1 MKTTH
6 TSQKGFSLI
15 ELLIVVAIIAIIA
28 AIAIPY
34 LFSARQTARGAT
46 AVAAL
51 RLIHQSQVS
60 YKSANGVYGNLAQL
74 TNANYINDSALS
86 AGQKLDYSY
95 SVTPDTVTPSSS
107 YISLATPISLPTTR
121 RHFYCDATGMI
132 RFHQG
137 STASSTDEP
146 VD

>member
-6 TSQKGFSLI
+6 SSPRGFSLI

-46 AVAAL
+46 AIAAL
-51 RLIHQSQVS
+51 RLIHSSEVS
-60 YKSANGVYGNLAQL
+60 YKSANGVYGDLTQL
-74 TNANYINDSALS
+74 SNASFINDSAIA
-86 AGQKLDYSY
+86 AGQKLDYNY
-95 SVTPDTVTPSSS
+95 TVTPDTVDASLS
-107 YISLATPISLPTTR
+107 YTALATPISNPTTR
-121 RHFYCDATGMI
+121 RHFYADATGVI
-132 RFHQG
+132 RFRQG
-137 STASSTDEP
+137 GAAVATDEP